1 MLVLIIL
8 KYGLKLDQWGQK
20 QVYLVNSFK
29 PSRKYK
35 RLENSLQNLKKMI
48 YTAFNGDFWMPSDY
62 NYVRSNY
69 MLPNEMIEN
78 WCVKHCLG
86 SFLY

>member
-48 YTAFNGDFWMPSDY
+48 YTAFNGDFWMPPDY

-69 MLPNEMIEN
+69 MSPNEMIEN